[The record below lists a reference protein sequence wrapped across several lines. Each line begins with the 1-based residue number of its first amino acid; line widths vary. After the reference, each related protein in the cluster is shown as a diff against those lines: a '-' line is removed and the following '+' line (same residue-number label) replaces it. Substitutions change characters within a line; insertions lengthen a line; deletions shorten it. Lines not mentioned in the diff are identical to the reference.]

1 LLNAKVSYF
10 KRKVKKLMGKSHFP
24 LQNLNRF
31 AKQSCL
37 GCRVAAQCLPGLIVR
52 NNSGRSLDRYS
63 LDNLVERRRIFHQ
76 HEHLSFKMQRLNYL
90 YAIHSGSCKAY
101 YVDHEAR
108 EHVTNF
114 YYPGDVIG
122 LESIFSHK
130 HLVDIVALETS
141 SICFIEL
148 NRFMELH
155 RQSPEIR
162 AQLVNLYSQQLWQAY
177 YMQGPFKAEDLLVRF
192 LLNLS
197 HHAKARG
204 ESEEQLHLPMGRHD
218 IGNYLGLS
226 SETISR
232 VITRLKKQ
240 KLISVNRSM
249 ITLDN
254 LPALHLLVGDVE
266 SA

>member
-1 LLNAKVSYF
+1 MENN
-10 KRKVKKLMGKSHFP
+10 KLMDKGPFS

-31 AKQSCL
+31 SKQSCS
-37 GCRVAAQCLPGLIVR
+37 GCRVADQCLPGLIVR
-52 NNSGRSLDRYS
+52 NNSSCSLDRYS

-76 HEHLSFKMQRLNYL
+76 NEHLSFKMQRLDYL

-108 EHVTNF
+108 EHITNF

-122 LESIFSHK
+122 LESIFSRK

-148 NRFMELH
+148 SRFMQLH
-155 RQSPEIR
+155 QQSSEIR
-162 AQLVNLYSQQLWQAY
+162 TQLVNLYSQQLWQAY
-177 YMQGPFKAEDLLVRF
+177 CMQGTFKAEELLVRF

-204 ESEEQLHLPMGRHD
+204 ESEEQLHLSMGRHD
-218 IGNYLGLS
+218 IGSYLGLS
-226 SETISR
+226 SETVSR

-249 ITLDN
+249 ITLRN
-254 LPALHLLVGDVE
+254 LSALHLLGGNVE
-266 SA
+266 SV